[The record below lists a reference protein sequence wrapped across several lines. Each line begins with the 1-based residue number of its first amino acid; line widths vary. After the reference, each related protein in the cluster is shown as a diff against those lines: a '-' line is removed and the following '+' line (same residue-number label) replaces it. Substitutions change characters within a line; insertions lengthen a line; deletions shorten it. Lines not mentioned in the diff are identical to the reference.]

1 MYHQSNA
8 TQRGAKIKFKNRR
21 KNTMKKIITL
31 FKALW
36 NGTALN
42 NAIEN
47 GLVSFE
53 GQGRNKYG
61 K

>member
-1 MYHQSNA
+1 
-8 TQRGAKIKFKNRR
+8 
-21 KNTMKKIITL
+21 MKKIITL

-36 NGTALN
+36 NGTAFN
-42 NAIEN
+42 NAIEK

-53 GQGRNKYG
+53 GCGRNKYG